1 MHGCNGVIW
10 RLTVYR
16 AVYSCNCLMFVC
28 SLQGSTERVR
38 TFVEA
43 TVSVL
48 TTDDFRMHFRMS
60 RSCFERL
67 AQRLARTDE
76 FTVSSRHGGRSPI
89 PIDKALLISLWTLA
103 TPDSYRSI
111 SNLFDV
117 PKSSVLMCLR
127 RVCRASIASVCKEI
141 VRFPENEDDI
151 KSNEDRFFNVRGLS
165 RVLGAIDGCHIP
177 IKAPSHEPAAYVN
190 RKGFHSVV
198 LQAVVDSRMFFLDC
212 YAGWPGSVHDA
223 RVFRNSP
230 LFSYGEKV
238 CRPGKFIVGDAA
250 YPLLQW
256 LLVPYRDNGRLTHV
270 QKNFNFVHS
279 STRCTVERAFALLK
293 GRWRRLKYL
302 DMKHMQDIA
311 EVVMTCCVFHNIC
324 LQNDK
329 DTELFL
335 PPDNDNDSEGA
346 GVHSYG
352 DQYDIN
358 ANKIRDDIAETLTNV

>member
-1 MHGCNGVIW
+1 M
-10 RLTVYR
+10 
-16 AVYSCNCLMFVC
+16 SVC
-28 SLQGSTERVR
+28 SLQGSTERVH

-43 TVSVL
+43 TVSL
-48 TTDDFRMHFRMS
+48 LSMDDFRMHFRMS

-76 FTVSSRHGGRSPI
+76 FTVSSGHGGRSPI

-111 SNLFDV
+111 SNLFNV
-117 PKSSVLMCLR
+117 PKSSVLLCLH
-127 RVCRASIASVCKEI
+127 RVCHATITSVCKEVI
-141 VRFPENEDDI
+141 CFPQNDDDI

-165 RVLGAIDGCHIP
+165 HIVGAIDGCHIP
-177 IKAPSHEPAAYVN
+177 IKAPCVKPVAYVN

-212 YAGWPGSVHDA
+212 YTGWPGSVHDA

-230 LFSYGEKV
+230 LFSFGQKV
-238 CRPGKFIVGDAA
+238 CQPRKFIVGDAA

-279 STRCTVERAFALLK
+279 STRCVVERAFALLK
-293 GRWRRLKYL
+293 GRFRRLKYL
-302 DMKHMQDIA
+302 DMKHLQDIA
-311 EVVMTCCVFHNIC
+311 EVVMTCCVFHNVC
-324 LQNDK
+324 LQNDD
-329 DTELFL
+329 DTDLFL
-335 PPDNDNDSEGA
+335 SPPQNNDGDSESTA
-346 GVHSYG
+346 AHRCD
-352 DQYDIN
+352 DQYDDH
-358 ANKIRDDIAETLTNV
+358 AKKIRDEIAETLTNV